1 MRYLHLFLCI
11 TCFFETLVSAN
22 AQQRVLDS
30 LLKIER
36 TWLVE
41 DTTRAKLL
49 TQIARNYAN
58 IDPRKGTEYA
68 SQSIAIAEKLADKR
82 FLASAYSARGNN
94 YLNIPD
100 YTAAQ
105 ENYQKALAI
114 NETTGNIQGIAN
126 NYNNIG
132 LVYAYVFDFPK
143 ALENYQKALLMVEKI
158 GNKAGMIN
166 TLANIG
172 NIHSELKDFPKAIE
186 YFQNALPISESIG
199 NGQSTAGILVN
210 LGNAYT
216 QLSDLPKALEYKKK
230 ALVINEKSGNKAPIA
245 NNLANIG
252 NVYAQMLDYQQA
264 LDYQNRALSLYE
276 SIKDKKGIADI
287 YFNIS
292 DIWLSQ
298 KNYKNALNYA
308 SQARTMANTL
318 GEMAVESKAL
328 KNLSTIYEATGKYD
342 SAYISYRSFIAL
354 RDSIDNVEK
363 QKQVTKKTLQ
373 FEFSKTENA
382 FKQQQLITS
391 AQLKEQIL
399 IATKQQQ
406 ELTLK
411 QNAVDIANKQQELQ
425 RLAYLKSQADLQYEQ
440 SQSQAKEERLVL
452 AEKDRDLQ
460 ATQVSLQQSQLL
472 LQDNELR
479 AQRIQ
484 QYLYLIGL
492 FLLGLLSFFIFRNFK
507 LQQKTNNIIQL
518 EKQKSDDLL
527 LNILPAEVAAELKEK
542 GHANAKL
549 FDDVT
554 VLFTDFVNF
563 TKVSEHLSPQELVS
577 ELHFCFKAFDE
588 IVEKHGLEKIKTIGD
603 AYMAVSGLPMASG
616 AHAHNAAQAAIEIRQ
631 FIQARKQTNPD
642 SFDIRIGL
650 NSGPVVAGI
659 VGVKK
664 FAYDIW
670 GDTVNT
676 AARMENNSE
685 PGKINISQS
694 TFALINNDFTCIHR
708 GQLMAKNK
716 GEIDMY
722 FLEREYHVNH

>member
-1 MRYLHLFLCI
+1 MRYLHLFLFLI
-11 TCFFETLVSAN
+11 CFLISFVSAN

-68 SQSIAIAEKLADKR
+68 SQSITIAEKLADKR

-100 YTAAQ
+100 YPAAL

-114 NETTGNIQGIAN
+114 NEATGNIQGIAN

-132 LVYAYVFDFPK
+132 LVYAYVFDYPK

-158 GNKAGMIN
+158 GNKASMVN

-172 NIHSELKDFPKAIE
+172 NIHTELKDFPKAIE

-210 LGNAYT
+210 LGNVYT

-230 ALVINEKSGNKAPIA
+230 ALVINEKSGNKARIA
-245 NNLANIG
+245 NNLSNIG
-252 NVYAQMLDYQQA
+252 NVYSKMLDYQQA
-264 LDYQNRALSLYE
+264 LGYQNRALSLYE
-276 SIKDKKGIADI
+276 SIKDKKGIVETYSD
-287 YFNIS
+287 IS

-298 KNYKNALNYA
+298 KDYKNALNYA
-308 SQARTMANTL
+308 SQARTLANNL
-318 GEMAVESKAL
+318 GVMAVESKAL
-328 KNLSTIYEATGKYD
+328 KNLSAIYEATGKYD
-342 SAYISYRSFIAL
+342 SAYISFNSFIAL

-382 FKQQQLITS
+382 LKQQQLITS

-479 AQRIQ
+479 AQRVQ

-527 LNILPAEVAAELKEK
+527 LNILPAEVASELKEK
-542 GHANAKL
+542 GHASAKL
-549 FDDVT
+549 FDEVT

-577 ELHFCFKAFDE
+577 ELHFCFKVFDE

-603 AYMAVSGLPMASG
+603 AYMAVSGLPMANG
-616 AHAHNAAQAAIEIRQ
+616 AHAHNAARAAIEIRQ

-650 NSGPVVAGI
+650 NSGAVVAGI

-676 AARMENNSE
+676 AARMESNSE

-708 GQLMAKNK
+708 G
-716 GEIDMY
+716 
-722 FLEREYHVNH
+722 

>member
-1 MRYLHLFLCI
+1 MRYLHLFLVLI
-11 TCFFETLVSAN
+11 CFLISLVSAN

-58 IDPRKGTEYA
+58 IDPKKGTEYA

-100 YTAAQ
+100 YPAAL

-114 NETTGNIQGIAN
+114 NEATGNTQGIAN

-132 LVYAYVFDFPK
+132 LVYAQVFDFPK

-158 GNKAGMIN
+158 GNKASMVN

-172 NIHSELKDFPKAIE
+172 NIHSELKDYPKAIE
-186 YFQNALPISESIG
+186 YFQNALPISESTG

-230 ALVINEKSGNKAPIA
+230 ALVINEKSGNKARIA

-252 NVYAQMLDYQQA
+252 NVYAQMLDYRQA
-264 LDYQNRALSLYE
+264 LDYQNRALLLYE

-292 DIWLSQ
+292 DIWLAQ
-298 KNYKNALNYA
+298 KDYKNALNYA

-318 GEMAVESKAL
+318 GEMAVERKAL
-328 KNLSTIYEATGKYD
+328 ENLSTIYEATGKYD
-342 SAYISYRSFIAL
+342 SAYISYRSYIAL

-382 FKQQQLITS
+382 LKQQQLITS

-484 QYLYLIGL
+484 QYLYIIGL

-549 FDDVT
+549 FDEVT

-577 ELHFCFKAFDE
+577 ELHFCFKAFDG

-616 AHAHNAAQAAIEIRQ
+616 AHAHNAARAAIEIRQ

-676 AARMENNSE
+676 AARMESNSE

-722 FLEREYHVNH
+722 FLERDVL

>member
-1 MRYLHLFLCI
+1 MRYLHLFLVLI
-11 TCFFETLVSAN
+11 CFLISLVSAN

-58 IDPRKGTEYA
+58 IDPKKGTEYA

-100 YTAAQ
+100 YPAAL

-114 NETTGNIQGIAN
+114 NEATGNTQGIAN

-132 LVYAYVFDFPK
+132 LVYAQVFDFPK

-158 GNKAGMIN
+158 GNKASMVN

-172 NIHSELKDFPKAIE
+172 NIHSELKDYPKAIE
-186 YFQNALPISESIG
+186 YFQNALPISESTG

-230 ALVINEKSGNKAPIA
+230 ALVINEKSGNKARIA

-252 NVYAQMLDYQQA
+252 NVYAQMLDYRQA
-264 LDYQNRALSLYE
+264 LDYQNRALLLYE

-292 DIWLSQ
+292 DIWLAQ
-298 KNYKNALNYA
+298 KDYKNALNYA

-318 GEMAVESKAL
+318 GEMAVERKAL
-328 KNLSTIYEATGKYD
+328 ENLSTIYEATGKYD
-342 SAYISYRSFIAL
+342 SAYISYRSYIAL

-373 FEFSKTENA
+373 FEFSKTENSL
-382 FKQQQLITS
+382 KQQQLITS

-549 FDDVT
+549 FDEVT

-577 ELHFCFKAFDE
+577 ELHFCFKAFDG

-616 AHAHNAAQAAIEIRQ
+616 AHAHNAARAAIEIRQ

-676 AARMENNSE
+676 AARMESNSE

-722 FLEREYHVNH
+722 FLERDVL

>member
-1 MRYLHLFLCI
+1 MRYLHLFLFLI
-11 TCFFETLVSAN
+11 CFLISLVSAN

-58 IDPRKGTEYA
+58 IDPKKGTEYA

-94 YLNIPD
+94 YLIIPD
-100 YTAAQ
+100 YPAAL

-114 NETTGNIQGIAN
+114 NETTGNTQGIAN

-158 GNKAGMIN
+158 GNKAGMVN

-172 NIHSELKDFPKAIE
+172 NIHSELKDYPKAIE

-230 ALVINEKSGNKAPIA
+230 ALVINEKSGNKARIA

-252 NVYAQMLDYQQA
+252 NVYAQMLDYRQA

-292 DIWLSQ
+292 HIWLAQ
-298 KNYKNALNYA
+298 KDYKNALNYA

-318 GEMAVESKAL
+318 GEMAVERKAL
-328 KNLSTIYEATGKYD
+328 ENLSTIYEATGKYD

-382 FKQQQLITS
+382 LKQQQLITS

-479 AQRIQ
+479 AQRVQ

-549 FDDVT
+549 FDEVT

-577 ELHFCFKAFDE
+577 ELHFCFKAFDG

-616 AHAHNAAQAAIEIRQ
+616 AHAHNAARAAIEIRQ

-676 AARMENNSE
+676 AARMESNSE

-722 FLEREYHVNH
+722 FLERDM